1 MRRTNRYFD
10 SQGRTLFDRD
20 VDLGVVALPE
30 AAPTSDSDGYALGYQ
45 ARPGGTAHAP
55 YVVLMASFQTG
66 TSPSA
71 EFGLYLY
78 FGEARDFSQKW
89 QLIRVSSINSDIA
102 SGPSFIM
109 LPTLGAERYAVAVR
123 SAAGSPGHIY
133 MHARAINDD
142 QARVLSMA
150 G

>member
-20 VDLGVVALPE
+20 VDLGVVVLPE
-30 AAPTSDSDGYALGYQ
+30 SAPTTINDGYQLGYQ

-55 YVVLMASFQTG
+55 YVVLMADFQAG
-66 TSPSA
+66 TDPSV

-78 FGEARDFSQKW
+78 FGEARDFTQKW
-89 QLIRVSSINSDIA
+89 QLIRVASINSNIS

-109 LPTLGAERYAVAVR
+109 LPTLGAERYDVRVR
-123 SAAGSPGHIY
+123 SVTGSPEHIF

-142 QARVLSMA
+142 QARVLGMA
-150 G
+150 S

>member
-20 VDLGVVALPE
+20 VDLGVVVLPE
-30 AAPTSDSDGYALGYQ
+30 ASPTTDADGHALGYQ

-55 YVVLMASFQTG
+55 YVVLMASFQAG
-66 TSPSA
+66 TAPSA
-71 EFGLYLY
+71 EFALYLY

-89 QLIRVSSINSDIA
+89 QLIRVASINSDIA
-102 SGPSFIM
+102 AGPSFIM
-109 LPTLGAERYAVAVR
+109 LPTLGAERYDVRVR
-123 SAAGSPGHIY
+123 STSGSPGHIF